1 MKASQHLLQQVPYKE
16 AIDLLEQ
23 LVSVNTVNPPGNE
36 ITLKPIVKSAFDAL
50 GAKMQ
55 IYQKQK
61 GRANFIGKIGSG
73 SPSIG
78 FFPHLDTVPAGD
90 GWKTDPWKPTIK
102 NGKMY
107 GRGTIDSKG
116 NFAASWAGIKLFLER
131 NKKFKG
137 TLYLVG
143 CADEEMGSVHGL
155 HYLLEQGFHVDFAIV
170 PDGGYID
177 KVIIGEKGIL
187 RLKIKSFG
195 IQAHG
200 SSPDQGVNAIDH
212 LLWFLQ
218 RFHEIDFSAF
228 SYHEAF
234 SGITKNVGTIQ
245 GGHAVNIVP
254 GYAEAEIDIRFP
266 LGVDAKD
273 ILEKIDVKEK
283 ELKKKFP
290 RAAIIIEESLLA
302 PPHLTEQNTTL
313 MQAFLTAAEQMKM
326 SLRIGTMGG
335 VTDAKPLSL
344 AGIPTL
350 VHSLDDGG
358 HAAHNANEYVKLENI
373 RIAAVLYCLTLEKLL
388 LSSFH

>member
-1 MKASQHLLQQVPYKE
+1 MKASKTLLREVPYEEAVALLQQLI
-16 AIDLLEQ
+16 A
-23 LVSVNTVNPPGNE
+23 VNTVNPPGNE
-36 ITLKPIVKSAFDAL
+36 LRLKPIVKSAFDTL
-50 GAKMQ
+50 GATLQ

-61 GRANFIGKIGSG
+61 GRANFVGKIGSG

-90 GWKTDPWKPTIK
+90 GWITDPWKPIIK

-116 NFAASWAGIKLFLER
+116 NFAASWAAIKLFLQR

-137 TLYLVG
+137 TIYLVG
-143 CADEEMGSVHGL
+143 CADEEMGSANGV
-155 HYLLEQGFHVDFAIV
+155 HYLLEQGFRVDFAIV

-177 KVIIGEKGIL
+177 KVIIGEKGIM
-187 RLKIKSFG
+187 RLKIKSHG
-195 IQAHG
+195 VQAHG

-212 LLWFLQ
+212 LIRFLQ
-218 RFHEIDFSAF
+218 KFHEIDFASF

-254 GYAEAEIDIRFP
+254 GYAEADIDIRFP
-266 LGVDAKD
+266 LGVDKKD
-273 ILEKIDVKEK
+273 ILKKLWAKEQ
-283 ELKKKFP
+283 ELKKEF
-290 RAAIIIEESLLA
+290 ANSAITIEESFLA
-302 PPHLTEQNTTL
+302 PAHLTEQNTQL
-313 MQAFLTAAEQMKM
+313 MQAFLTAAEKM
-326 SLRIGTMGG
+326 GIPMRIGTMGG

-358 HAAHNANEYVKLENI
+358 HAAHNANEYVTLENI
-373 RIAAVLYCLTLEKLL
+373 RLAAALYCLTLEKLL
-388 LSSFH
+388 L